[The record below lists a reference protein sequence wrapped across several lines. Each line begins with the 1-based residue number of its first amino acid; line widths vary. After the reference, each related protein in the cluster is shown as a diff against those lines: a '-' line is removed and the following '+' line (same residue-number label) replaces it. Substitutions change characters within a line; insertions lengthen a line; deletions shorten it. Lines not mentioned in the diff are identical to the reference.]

1 MKEKYKGIG
10 GVILIFFMII
20 AMAWMKAVTE
30 TRKRYPK
37 ISKSRS
43 ESCHK
48 FNNTECKK
56 IARTY
61 PSFDY
66 IKCDDKFYECVPNFC
81 YSDEDKDIRKGTKYV
96 EGTKMVNCHEIEDID
111 SVLSSYETRTV
122 PKENYTSKVYLGA
135 EYLNVPVIYE
145 VYNNPHN

>member
-1 MKEKYKGIG
+1 MKLFICI
-10 GVILIFFMII
+10 VIFFALLFGSLAYLEI
-20 AMAWMKAVTE
+20 KNLPQKE
-30 TRKRYPK
+30 YRGEGCYQ
-37 ISKSRS
+37 
-43 ESCHK
+43 
-48 FNNTECKK
+48 FNNPECKK

-81 YSDEDKDIRKGTKYV
+81 YSDEVRNIADQSVKYV

-111 SVLSSYETRTV
+111 SVLSSYETRSV
-122 PKENYTSKVYLGA
+122 PKENYTSEVYLGA

-145 VYNNPHN
+145 VYNNPHDL